1 MLAHGGLDV
10 ARLPGA
16 WEPRVRTGS
25 GSRYMLARW
34 GKWARPAAA
43 GLLPVLAGLAL
54 VLTGGEARAEPCK
67 RGLETSR
74 TLSLT
79 PGQRAGAPALG
90 PSMLADK
97 EIVLSFDDGPNPW
110 TTPRILE
117 ILAENCIKA
126 TFFTP
131 GEAAADHPS
140 LVEREIAEGH
150 AVGGHTWSHAKLP
163 TLAFDAAVKQVE
175 GGFVPL
181 EAAGI
186 APHLFRYPNLAETPE
201 LNAWLKRKGVS
212 VIGVDIEPMDWAGDA
227 PEVTLARFK
236 AGLDASG
243 RGIVLL
249 HDSQPN
255 TVKLL
260 PDLLELL
267 RSGGYRIVH
276 LQAASGG

>member
-1 MLAHGGLDV
+1 MR
-10 ARLPGA
+10 ARQ
-16 WEPRVRTGS
+16 
-25 GSRYMLARW
+25 
-34 GKWARPAAA
+34 GKWAGLAAA
-43 GLLPVLAGLAL
+43 GLVAVLAGLAL
-54 VLTGGEARAEPCK
+54 ALAGGEAEAEPCK
-67 RGLETSR
+67 PGLETSR

-79 PGQRAGAPALG
+79 PGQRAGAPSRGSSL
-90 PSMLADK
+90 LADK

-126 TFFTP
+126 TFFTI
-131 GEAAADHPS
+131 GGAAADHQA

-150 AVGGHTWSHAKLP
+150 AVGGHTWSHTKLP
-163 TLAFDAAVKQVE
+163 TLAFDDAVKQIE
-175 GGFVPL
+175 DGFAPL
-181 EAAGI
+181 KAVGI
-186 APHLFRYPNLAETPE
+186 AANLFRYPNLAETPE
-201 LNAWLKRKGVS
+201 LNAWLKRNGVS

-236 AGLDASG
+236 AELDAKG

-249 HDSQPN
+249 HDAQPN

-276 LQAASGG
+276 LQAASGH